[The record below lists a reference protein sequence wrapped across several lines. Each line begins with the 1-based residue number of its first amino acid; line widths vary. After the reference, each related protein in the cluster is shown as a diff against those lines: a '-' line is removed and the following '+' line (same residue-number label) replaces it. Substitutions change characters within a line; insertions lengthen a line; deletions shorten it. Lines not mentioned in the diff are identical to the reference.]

1 MLSFHNY
8 QNEGTA
14 MSIVSEAKDGGKCGE
29 FSEVIKIDEG
39 KVRQHVEEVVRQSVE
54 ETLNGLLEAEA
65 DELCGAQRY
74 ERSIERLDTR
84 AGHYE
89 RKLLTKAGA
98 VALKMPRLRNMPFET
113 QIIERYR
120 RRESSIEEAMI
131 EMYLAGVSVR
141 RVEDITEALWGT
153 RVSPSTV
160 SELNQKIYVH
170 IDAWRN
176 KPIEGEHPYVY
187 VDGIWLKRA
196 WGGAVEN
203 VAVLVAI
210 AVGADGYREILAVCE
225 GTKEDKESWRNF
237 LRHLKAR
244 GLHGV
249 RLIISDKCLGL
260 VEALGE
266 FFPEAQW
273 QRCVVH
279 WYRNVFTAVPKG
291 KVKAVAAML
300 KAIHAQEDREAA
312 RRKAADVV
320 AKLEALKLGKAAEI
334 VREGVDETLSY
345 MAFPT
350 EHWRQIRTNNPLER
364 IMREIRRRTRVVGAF
379 PDGRSALMLVAAR
392 LRHIAGT
399 RWGTKRYLDMDRL
412 REQEQEDP
420 VAETE

>member
-1 MLSFHNY
+1 
-8 QNEGTA
+8 
-14 MSIVSEAKDGGKCGE
+14 MSIVSETNDGVKCVE
-29 FSEVIKIDEG
+29 FTEVIKIDEG

-65 DELCGAQRY
+65 DELCGAKRY

-84 AGHYE
+84 SGHYE
-89 RKLLTKAGA
+89 RKLQTKAGQ
-98 VALKMPRLRNMPFET
+98 VTLSVPRLRTMPLET

-176 KPIEGEHPYVY
+176 RPIEGEHPYVFL
-187 VDGIWLKRA
+187 DGIWLKRS
-196 WGGAVEN
+196 WGGAMEN

-210 AVGADGYREILAVCE
+210 AVGSDGYREILGTCE

-237 LRHLKAR
+237 LRHLKER
-244 GLHGV
+244 GLKGV
-249 RLIISDKCLGL
+249 RLVISDKCLGL

-266 FFPEAQW
+266 FFPEAHW

-291 KVKAVAAML
+291 KVKGVAAML
-300 KAIHAQEDREAA
+300 KAIHAQEDRQAA
-312 RRKAADVV
+312 LRKAEDV
-320 AKLEALKLGKAAEI
+320 AKKLEAMKLGKAAQI
-334 VREGVDETLSY
+334 VREGVEETLCY

-399 RWGTKRYLDMDRL
+399 RWGTKRYLDMERL
-412 REQEQEDP
+412 REQEQEEP
-420 VAETE
+420 LVAEEAIA

>member
-1 MLSFHNY
+1 
-8 QNEGTA
+8 
-14 MSIVSEAKDGGKCGE
+14 MSIVDETNGGVKCVE
-29 FSEVIKIDEG
+29 FTEVIKIDEG

-65 DELCGAQRY
+65 DELCGAKRY
-74 ERSIERLDTR
+74 ERSVERLDTR

-89 RKLLTKAGA
+89 RELHTKAGK
-98 VALKMPRLRNMPFET
+98 VSLKVPRLRTMPFET

-176 KPIEGEHPYVY
+176 RPIEGEHRYVFL
-187 VDGIWLKRA
+187 DGIWLKRA
-196 WGGAVEN
+196 WGGEVEN

-210 AVGADGYREILAVCE
+210 AVGSDGYREILGVCE

-237 LRHLKAR
+237 LRHLKER
-244 GLHGV
+244 GLKGV

-291 KVKAVAAML
+291 KVKTVAAML

-312 RRKAADVV
+312 LRKAEDVV
-320 AKLEALKLGKAAEI
+320 AKLEAMKLWKAAQI
-334 VREGVDETLSY
+334 VREGVAETLSY
-345 MAFPT
+345 MSFPT

-399 RWGTKRYLDMDRL
+399 RWGTKRYLDMERL
-412 REQEQEDP
+412 REQEQEQPDS
-420 VAETE
+420 ATKATA